1 MPSKSVAERIYDLE
15 DETIKLKFHREKD
28 RILCQ
33 TVSSK
38 LEQIVLHPIY
48 FYQVEMGR
56 PSEGQR
62 TVGEED
68 VSVYV
73 VDPREEGPDLKEL
86 QKLYKAQVEH
96 QAVAISRVKV
106 GCSRCKCSG
115 DKDVSGDGRGVDDAG
130 SAQDEG
136 RVCY

>member
-1 MPSKSVAERIYDLE
+1 
-15 DETIKLKFHREKD
+15 
-28 RILCQ
+28 
-33 TVSSK
+33 
-38 LEQIVLHPIY
+38 
-48 FYQVEMGR
+48 MGR

-96 QAVAISRVKV
+96 QAVAISWVKV
-106 GCSRCKCSG
+106 GCRECKQSR
-115 DKDVSGDGRGVDDAG
+115 VETPLA
-130 SAQDEG
+130 
-136 RVCY
+136 